1 MMWRF
6 VNAESYRKHSL
17 PSAFP
22 SRETRQFKIGGK
34 IIQSLNYRLPF
45 REETSWVFID
55 VENEL
60 ELEKNNIHFPN
71 THCLRH
77 FPQGKQD
84 NSKLAQG

>member
-1 MMWRF
+1 
-6 VNAESYRKHSL
+6 L